1 METLWKR
8 YGNVKQ
14 ALKIAD
20 NASDTRLAEY
30 KSARG

>member
-8 YGNVKQ
+8 YGNVIQ